1 MAGIGGIA
9 SIFTD
14 DEPPP
19 GSAQVTPEPNWWD
32 RWVTKLEMS
41 HWCGGDLNIAED
53 AAQWLLID
61 TDFADLEIAT
71 HKDYARAI
79 ALLEALC
86 RTWREEGDQAVARVL
101 HAGDTEQAVNEYLDS
116 ISRAA
121 IATRVA
127 EIQTQL
133 ERLGDPGVIDFYDK
147 LR

>member
-1 MAGIGGIA
+1 M
-9 SIFTD
+9 
-14 DEPPP
+14 
-19 GSAQVTPEPNWWD
+19 
-32 RWVTKLEMS
+32 TKLEMS

-116 ISRAA
+116 IGRAA